1 MVVPMVQRYLWLTRA
16 IEELHFFEPLA
27 RELAREKG
35 INSMC
40 CRLKPEGN
48 YILCVNICEPIGIH
62 FFAAF
67 DQLVSGRALVN
78 FHVTHRN

>member
-1 MVVPMVQRYLWLTRA
+1 MSGMLTRA
-16 IEELHFFEPLA
+16 IEELLNLEPLA

-48 YILCVNICEPIGIH
+48 YILCVNICEPIGIRVPFPFASVLPLARVRNH
-62 FFAAF
+62 F
-67 DQLVSGRALVN
+67 LNSC
-78 FHVTHRN
+78 